1 MKTQKT
7 LKESKKEYEAP
18 VLCLLG
24 KLSELTQGT
33 TGSVVEN
40 GPRPNHPGERG

>member
-1 MKTQKT
+1 MSTEQQQI
-7 LKESKKEYEAP
+7 ESKKEYEAP
-18 VLCLLG
+18 VLLLLG

-40 GPRPNHPGERG
+40 GPTPNHPGKP